1 MSLSKKFLH
10 DRTVLLLISLNS
22 FFMLF
27 GFLSVLLRLGGGK
40 TGSYIVEYRSNLGL
54 SAYKP
59 GDSTDLFKFVLF
71 GLVSFIVFLAVS
83 IKVYSLRRYV
93 AVASLGLCLIIL
105 ALSLVVSNALLVSR

>member
-1 MSLSKKFLH
+1 MPKKYLH

-71 GLVSFIVFLAVS
+71 GAIAFVIFLALS
-83 IKVYSLRRYV
+83 IKIYNLRRY
-93 AVASLGLCLIIL
+93 AAIASLGLCSIIL